1 MTILRYSQWD
11 GTQRIFDLDED
22 RIMKEL
28 SDDLLHHGDL
38 NRALRRLLQ
47 RGIDGADGQ
56 RVSGL
61 RDLMDRLRQQQQEQ
75 LERYNLDS
83 IMDEFK
89 QRLDDIVQTE
99 RQGIDKRLDE
109 AQTQASRQSEDQQ
122 QHLEKLLDMLRDRA
136 EQNRQ
141 RLDALPPNPAGQ
153 FQELSNL
160 DFMDPEAQR
169 KFQELTDLLKQRLM
183 QNHFQDLKDAMQ
195 GMSPGDMGPVKEM
208 LRQLNQMLQDRMQGR
223 QPDFD
228 GFMQQ
233 FGGMFGPNPPQSLD
247 ELLERLAEQ
256 MARAQSLFNSLSPE
270 QRRELMDM
278 MEQVM
283 DPELAQQLAQLAA
296 AMGRLLPPD
305 ELSGRFPFLG
315 DEDISYDEA
324 MDLMGQFQT
333 MDRLEDQLQ
342 LAMRRGAL
350 AEVDPELLQDVLGE
364 DARRQYEELQ
374 QIARMLEDAGYL
386 KRDGDKL
393 ELTPRGVRKI
403 AQGALDDL
411 FHHLKKDRM
420 GGHEVRH
427 RGAGGEITGETKTY
441 EFGDPFDVDLRQ
453 TVVNGV
459 IRQGPGAPVHLQPDD
474 FEIHRTEHQVQAATV
489 LLLDLSRSME
499 LTGSFF
505 AAKKVAL
512 ALYALIHS
520 KFPRDELHLIGFS
533 GYAQELKQEELPQV
547 TCNLRAAG
555 TNMQHA
561 FMLSRRLLSRFKGGS
576 KQIIMITDGEPTA
589 HLEGR
594 HIFFHY
600 PPTHRTVSE
609 TLKEVKRCTSAGI
622 TINTFMLETNSYL
635 LDFVDRMTRI
645 NQGRAFYT
653 NPDDLGQ
660 YVLVDYYNNRRKRVR
675 S

>member
-22 RIMKEL
+22 RVMKEL

-47 RGIDGADGQ
+47 RGIDGADGE

-61 RDLMDRLRQQQQEQ
+61 RDLMDRLRRQQQEQ

-99 RQGIDKRLDE
+99 RQGIDKRLEE
-109 AQTQASRQSEDQQ
+109 AQTQASQQSEDQQ
-122 QHLEKLLDMLRDRA
+122 EHLQKLLDMLRDRA
-136 EQNRQ
+136 AQNRQ

-228 GFMQQ
+228 AFMQQ
-233 FGGMFGPNPPQSLD
+233 FGGMFGPNPPQSFD

-278 MEQVM
+278 MGQVM

-296 AMGRLLPPD
+296 AMERLLTPD

-342 LAMRRGAL
+342 RAMRRGAL
-350 AEVDPELLQDVLGE
+350 ADVDPELLQDVLGE
-364 DARRQYEELQ
+364 DASRQYEELQ

-589 HLEGR
+589 HLEGC

-600 PPTHRTVSE
+600 PPTQRTVTE

>member
-11 GTQRIFDLDED
+11 GSQRIFDLDED

-28 SDDLLHHGDL
+28 SDDLLYHGDL

-47 RGIDGADGQ
+47 RGLDG
-56 RVSGL
+56 SGDQNL
-61 RDLMDRLRQQQQEQ
+61 PGMRDLMEKLRRQRQEQ
-75 LERYNLDS
+75 LEKYNLDS

-89 QRLDDIVQTE
+89 ERLDDIVQTE
-99 RQGIDKRLDE
+99 RQGIDKRLEE
-109 AQTQASRQSEDQQ
+109 AQEQASQQGEDQQ
-122 QHLEKLLDMLRDRA
+122 EHLQKLMDMLRDRA

-141 RLDALPPNPAGQ
+141 RLDDLPPNPAGQ

-169 KFQELTDLLKQRLM
+169 KFQELADLLKQRLL
-183 QNHFQDLKDAMQ
+183 QNQFQDLKDAMQ

-208 LRQLNQMLQDRMQGR
+208 LRQLNQMLRDRMDGR
-223 QPDFD
+223 EPDFD

-233 FGGMFGPNPPQSLD
+233 FGGMFGPNPPQNLD
-247 ELLERLAEQ
+247 ELMERMAEQ
-256 MARAQSLFNSLSPE
+256 MARAQSMFNSMSPE

-283 DPELAQQLAQLAA
+283 DPELAQELAQLAA
-296 AMGRLLPPD
+296 AMGRLMPPD

-315 DEDISYDEA
+315 DEDISWDEA
-324 MDLMGQFQT
+324 MELMGELQT
-333 MDRLEDQLQ
+333 MERLEDQLQ
-342 LAMRRGAL
+342 NAMRRGQMAD
-350 AEVDPELLQDVLGE
+350 VDPDLLQNVLGE
-364 DARRQYEELQ
+364 DARRQYEQLQ
-374 QIARMLEDAGYL
+374 EIARMLEESGYL
-386 KRDGDKL
+386 KRDGDRV
-393 ELTPRGVRKI
+393 ELTPRGMRKI

-411 FHHLKKDRM
+411 FGHLKKDRI
-420 GGHEVRH
+420 GGHDIHH
-427 RGAGGEITGETKTY
+427 RGAGGEVTGETKTY

-459 IRQGPGAPVHLQPDD
+459 MRQGHGTPVHLQPSD
-474 FEIHRTEHQVQAATV
+474 FEIHRTEHQVQASTV

-505 AAKKVAL
+505 AAKKVAM
-512 ALYALIHS
+512 ALYGLINS
-520 KFPRDELHLIGFS
+520 KFPRDELHLIGFA
-533 GYAQELKQEELPQV
+533 GYAQELKQEDLPQV

-561 FMLSRRLLSRFKGGS
+561 FMLSRQLLTRFKGGT

-589 HLEGR
+589 HLEGQ
-594 HIFFHY
+594 HIYFHY
-600 PPTHRTVSE
+600 PPAPRTVSE

-622 TINTFMLETNSYL
+622 TINTFMLETNAFL
-635 LDFVDRMTRI
+635 QDFVDKMTRI

-660 YVLVDYYNNRRKRVR
+660 YVLVDYYNNRRKSAR
-675 S
+675 